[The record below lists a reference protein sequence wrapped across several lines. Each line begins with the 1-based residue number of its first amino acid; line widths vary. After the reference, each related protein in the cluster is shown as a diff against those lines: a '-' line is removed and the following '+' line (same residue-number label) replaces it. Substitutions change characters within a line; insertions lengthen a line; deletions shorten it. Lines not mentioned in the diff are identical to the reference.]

1 MFRSCNIAVQRE
13 ELMQNRLD
21 GRGDNLHIVLAI
33 SSKQVAVMR
42 HLIEVVSDAVQV
54 RFMLRYERIKQVH
67 RLDATLH
74 KRVIVVGYSVTYH
87 GADGAIV
94 CRLCFEQFPFPATYP
109 EPDNLVLV
117 SRFFHGC

>member
-54 RFMLRYERIKQVH
+54 
-67 RLDATLH
+67 
-74 KRVIVVGYSVTYH
+74 
-87 GADGAIV
+87 
-94 CRLCFEQFPFPATYP
+94 
-109 EPDNLVLV
+109 
-117 SRFFHGC
+117 